1 VHRGLSPHG
10 HGLERARKVAPVLVL
25 RVGRVYDWWI
35 CHPDSVGWLRCAA
48 RCWYVRYETTAVQ
61 PLSCSA
67 SWKKCRVVARMLLLI
82 LPLLLQKSTKNS
94 SRARENSAFASSSM
108 HVQPAFLRRLGAGP

>member
-1 VHRGLSPHG
+1 
-10 HGLERARKVAPVLVL
+10 VLVL

-82 LPLLLQKSTKNS
+82 LPLLK
-94 SRARENSAFASSSM
+94 
-108 HVQPAFLRRLGAGP
+108 V